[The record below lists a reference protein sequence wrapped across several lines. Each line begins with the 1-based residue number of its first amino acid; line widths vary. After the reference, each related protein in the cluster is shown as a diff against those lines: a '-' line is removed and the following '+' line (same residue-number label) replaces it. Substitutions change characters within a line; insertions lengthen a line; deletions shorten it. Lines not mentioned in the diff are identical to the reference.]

1 MGYKICEDMEE
12 IRRKLINKLI
22 VFNVYKNKEQ
32 LLNLSLKELE
42 NEYKRIQLDSHP
54 HCDTGSIHWTNKKY

>member
-1 MGYKICEDMEE
+1 MGYKICGDMEE

-54 HCDTGSIHWTNKKY
+54 HCDTGSINWTNKKY